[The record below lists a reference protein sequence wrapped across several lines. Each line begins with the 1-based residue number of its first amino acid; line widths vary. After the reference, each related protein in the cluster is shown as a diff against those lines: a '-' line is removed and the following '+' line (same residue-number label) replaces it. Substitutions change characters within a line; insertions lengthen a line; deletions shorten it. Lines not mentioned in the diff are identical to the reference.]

1 MQTLWMA
8 MKSHVRTAPV
18 VMIGVEEAQTLHEQ
32 DGYLF
37 LLSVVELDL
46 LNVVEADPEVLNA
59 IFNVVGIFRQEGE

>member
-1 MQTLWMA
+1 

-46 LNVVEADPEVLNA
+46 LNVVEADLEVLNA